1 MSSIQCYEP
10 KEKTETLTPMTNKLE
25 VVSEDGI
32 VSLKDDFGF
41 NVQIKKEELLKSIS

>member
-10 KEKTETLTPMTNKLE
+10 KEKAETLTPMTNKLE
-25 VVSEDGI
+25 IIAEGET